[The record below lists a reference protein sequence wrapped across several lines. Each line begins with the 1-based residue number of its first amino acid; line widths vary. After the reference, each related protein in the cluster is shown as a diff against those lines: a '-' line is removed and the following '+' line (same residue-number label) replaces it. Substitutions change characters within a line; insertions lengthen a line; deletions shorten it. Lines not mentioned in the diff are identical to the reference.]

1 MRPRTSFV
9 VYTGGTFD
17 LLHAGHVDFL
27 RQCYI
32 AAGHPYGQVIVGLNT
47 DEFVEEFKGRRPV
60 CSYEERA
67 EVLQAIRY
75 VSKVIPNVSGADSKP
90 AILEAKPD
98 LVIIGSD
105 WAPETG
111 RDYYAQM
118 QFTPTWLYEHG
129 IELCYVNRQREIS
142 TTDLRRRVTA
152 DLDADESI
160 RLMREG

>member
-1 MRPRTSFV
+1 MRRRTSFV

-32 AAGHPYGQVIVGLNT
+32 AAGHPYGQVVVSLNT
-47 DEFVEEFKGRRPV
+47 DEFVEQFKGRRPV

-75 VSKVIPNVSGADSKP
+75 VHKVVPNVGGADSKP
-90 AILEAKPD
+90 ALLVVQPD
-98 LVIIGSD
+98 IVIIGSD
-105 WAPETG
+105 WAPESG

-118 QFTPTWLYEHG
+118 QFTPEWLDEHG
-129 IELCYVNRQREIS
+129 IELAYVDRKRPIS
-142 TTDLRRRVTA
+142 TTDLRQRVTGG
-152 DLDADESI
+152 LDADESI